1 MVSRP
6 KIIIQIAMK
15 TSLSKKWDWST
26 KSAFDKNLNANASS
40 KNPRTTFTEFN
51 QPPDCGSEFNQPG
64 KAAKNAKGSA
74 IAKENPSIP
83 RIGPIYD
90 PPEAASTK
98 RVPTIGPVQEN
109 ETKHNVSDI
118 KKVEIKPLYKFDFES
133 TVLDQ
138 ELGRVISK
146 SPNKESAK
154 ATNIAKKIKFSTG
167 LVDIWFK
174 ISGLIFSRK

>member
-1 MVSRP
+1 MVQEP
-6 KIIIQIAMK
+6 DFG
-15 TSLSKKWDWST
+15 SLLITFGK
-26 KSAFDKNLNANASS
+26 NASRVNGTARATP
-40 KNPRTTFTEFN
+40 NPN
-51 QPPDCGSEFNQPG
+51 IPYVKSIAPPSDV
-64 KAAKNAKGSA
+64 K
-74 IAKENPSIP
+74 
-83 RIGPIYD
+83 
-90 PPEAASTK
+90 
-98 RVPTIGPVQEN
+98 VPTSKVPNIGPVQEN

-118 KKVEIKPLYKFDFES
+118 KNVEIKPLYKFDFES

-138 ELGRVISK
+138 ELGRVMSK